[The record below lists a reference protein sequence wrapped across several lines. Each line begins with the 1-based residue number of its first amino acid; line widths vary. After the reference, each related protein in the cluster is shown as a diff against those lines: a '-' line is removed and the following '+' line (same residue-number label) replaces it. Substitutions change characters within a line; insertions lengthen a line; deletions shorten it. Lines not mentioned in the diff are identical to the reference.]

1 MNFDYLKSL
10 VEQIPDFSALHT
22 YCNKAE
28 IFQKMFPEESVNN
41 ARKALE
47 WLVKT
52 TLRIKGVEETG
63 LDTTLNSLIN
73 RPEMQAFVNYD
84 SVLDNAIYKVR
95 TIGNNGS
102 HVGVTVTKINSYV
115 CLRNLYDVVA
125 GFLMRWG
132 AIKTIAP
139 FSATAVPDTLP
150 GMTVLTTPEPEVSPA
165 VVASVPKENVEH
177 PVAVV
182 MPKESLESEAI
193 TRKYLIDYMLQEAG
207 WTVLEEKGLVKSCAA
222 CIELEVEGMPSASG
236 KGYADY
242 VLMSRSCKPLAVI
255 EAKSTSHEVGEGRRQ
270 ALLYADCLEKKY
282 GQRPVIYYT
291 NGYQTKVIDGLGYMD
306 RSVYSFHS
314 LDDLE
319 RLILKRGRT
328 DIRDL
333 RIKDEITN
341 RDYQKT
347 AIKNLVEWLNQ
358 KHRRGLLVLATGTGK
373 TRVSISLCDVLMRN
387 DWVKNVLFLAD
398 RTALVNQAHKN
409 YEQLLPQVSMS
420 VLSEER
426 EPDMQARIVFS
437 TYQTMISYIDREDK
451 PFSIG
456 RFDLIIIDEAHRS
469 VFGRY
474 GSIFKYFDSLLI
486 GLTAT
491 PRNEIDKSTYEL
503 LELDEGVPNYEYT
516 LEEAIADKYLT
527 DYKLLPY
534 HSKIMESGIKYDDLP
549 QEQRE
554 SLEKVWTYEKAIN
567 GIDEDEEYSRDIASQ
582 EIFRYLF
589 NQDTIDK
596 VLQALMEKGLRV
608 RSGEDIGK
616 TIIFAINHDHAV
628 QIVERF
634 RALYPEKGEKYCQLI
649 DNRVKYANSLILEFG
664 EVEKLPQIAVS
675 VDMLDTGVDVP
686 SILNLVFFKT
696 VRSKIKFMQMIG
708 RGTRLCK
715 DVFGP
720 GKDKEFFYI
729 FDWCNNFEYFSINKD
744 GAEGVPTTLS
754 LTERLFSLR
763 LDVAFALQTAEHQQI
778 EFDRQLHDELKEMLW
793 QEVGSLS
800 KARIDVREK
809 LDVIEPF
816 RSREAWTCLSEVD
829 VAKLHGIAGLLPR
842 SNENEAAK
850 KFDVLV
856 LKLQLEQVDASA
868 PNADRCREN
877 VMTVAALLA
886 EKASLPLVRQH
897 LDLIMEVQKVEY
909 WEGITLDRL
918 ERVRK
923 ELRELVH
930 LLEEGREDRKF
941 IINIEDVTSA
951 DAEGESI
958 ELRATYRQRVIEYL
972 AQNSQNPVLKK
983 IQNFEQLSADDINEL
998 QRIFWEELGTQ
1009 EEYMAETQGKP
1020 YLANVAAFIRVIN
1033 GIDRQKALDKYAK
1046 FIANAPLNS
1055 RQEEYLKEILNF
1067 VSVNGDVQTSDIVGP
1082 LLKHLDWV
1090 GAFGSQMMKLKECV
1104 EDMHEIIS
1112 A

>member
-10 VEQIPDFSALHT
+10 VEQIPDFAALHT

-52 TLRIKGVEETG
+52 TLKIRGVAEAE
-63 LDTTLNSLIN
+63 LDATLNNLIN
-73 RPEMQAFVNYD
+73 RPEMQSFVNYD
-84 SVLDNAIYKVR
+84 SVLNNAIYKVR

-115 CLRNLYDVVA
+115 CLRSLYDVVA

-139 FSATAVPDTLP
+139 FSATQIPETLP
-150 GMTVLTTPEPEVSPA
+150 GMTVMTTPEPAVSPA

-177 PVAVV
+177 PKPVA

-207 WTVLEEKGLVKSCAA
+207 WKVLEEKGLVKSCAA
-222 CIELEVEGMPSASG
+222 CIELEVDGMPSASG

-255 EAKSTSHEVGEGRRQ
+255 EAKSTLHEVGEGRRQ

-306 RSVYSFHS
+306 RPVFGFHS

-319 RLILKRGRT
+319 RLMQKRGRA

-333 RIKDEITN
+333 RISDRITN

-347 AIKNLVEWLNQ
+347 AIKSLVEWLNK

-437 TYQTMISYIDREDK
+437 TYQTMISYIDREQK

-474 GSIFKYFDSLLI
+474 GSLFKYFDSLLI

-516 LEEAIADKYLT
+516 LEEAIKDKYLT

-534 HSKIMESGIKYDDLP
+534 HSKIMESGIRYDELTQD
-549 QEQRE
+549 QRE

-567 GIDEDEEYSRDIASQ
+567 GIDQDEEYSRDIASQ
-582 EIFRYLF
+582 EIFSYLF
-589 NQDTIDK
+589 NLDTIDK

-616 TIIFAINHDHAV
+616 SIIFAINHDHAV

-634 RALYPEKGEKYCQLI
+634 RVLYPEKGEKYCQLI
-649 DNRVKYANSLILEFG
+649 DNRVKYANALITEFG
-664 EVEKLPQIAVS
+664 EVEKHPQIAVS

-729 FDWCNNFEYFSINKD
+729 FDWCNNFEYFSVEK
-744 GAEGVPTTLS
+744 EGMTGVSVIS

-763 LDVAFALQTAEHQQI
+763 LDIAFALQTAEHQQI
-778 EFDRQLHDELKEMLW
+778 DFDKQLHDELKEILW
-793 QEVGSLS
+793 QQVCSLS

-809 LDVIEPF
+809 LDVVEPF
-816 RSREAWTCLSEVD
+816 RSRESWDCLTEVD
-829 VAKLHGIAGLLPR
+829 VVKLHGLANLLPR
-842 SNENEAAK
+842 SNDNEAAK
-850 KFDVLV
+850 KFDVLL

-868 PNADRCREN
+868 PNADKCRKK
-877 VMTVAALLA
+877 VITIAQLLS
-886 EKASLPLVRQH
+886 EKASLPLVKQH
-897 LDLIMEVQKVEY
+897 LNLIMEVQKVDF

-923 ELRELVH
+923 ELRDLVH
-930 LLEEGREDRKF
+930 LLEESREDRRF
-941 IINIEDVTSA
+941 IIDIEDTTT
-951 DAEGESI
+951 AEAQGESI
-958 ELRATYRQRVIEYL
+958 ELHATYRQRVIEYL
-972 AQNSQNPVLKK
+972 ARNSQNPVLQK

-1009 EEYMAETQGKP
+1009 EEYMEETNGKP
-1020 YLANVAAFIRVIN
+1020 YLTNVAAFIRVIN
-1033 GIDRQKALDKYAK
+1033 GIDRQKALAKYSK

-1067 VSVNGDVQTSDIVGP
+1067 VSVNGDVQPSDIAGP
-1082 LLKHLDWV
+1082 LLKHLDWI
-1090 GAFGSQMMKLKECV
+1090 GTFGSRMRELKECV
-1104 EDMHEIIS
+1104 EDMHGIIS
-1112 A
+1112 V

>member
-1 MNFDYLKSL
+1 MNFDYLKQL
-10 VEQIPDFSALHT
+10 VEQIPDFEALHG
-22 YCNKAE
+22 YCYKAE
-28 IFQKMFPEESVNN
+28 IFQKQFPEESVNN

-52 TLRIKGVEETG
+52 TLRIKRVPEA
-63 LDTTLNSLIN
+63 LLNNPLKDLIN
-73 RPEMQAFVNYD
+73 STEISSFVNND
-84 SVLDNAIYKVR
+84 SVLNYAIYKVR

-102 HVGVTVTKINSYV
+102 HVGGAKVTKSSSFV
-115 CLRNLYDVVA
+115 CLRYLYDVVA

-132 AIKTIAP
+132 AIRTIAP
-139 FSATAVPDTLP
+139 FSATQIPETLP
-150 GMTVLTTPEPEVSPA
+150 GMTVMTSPEPTVSPA
-165 VVASVPKENVEH
+165 VVASVPPENVEH
-177 PVAVV
+177 PTTVT
-182 MPKESLESEAI
+182 MPQESLESEAV
-193 TRKYLIDYMLQEAG
+193 TRRYLIDYMLEEAG
-207 WTVLEEKGLVKSCAA
+207 WQVLDTKGYVVGGKA
-222 CIELEVEGMPSASG
+222 CIEVEVSGMPSPSG

-242 VLMSRSCKPLAVI
+242 VLMSRGGKPLAVI

-270 ALLYADCLEKKY
+270 ALLYADCLERQY

-291 NGYQTKVIDGLGYMD
+291 NGYQTRVIDGLGYMD
-306 RSVYSFHS
+306 RAVYSFHS
-314 LDDLE
+314 MDDLE
-319 RLILKRGRT
+319 RLVQKRGRA

-333 RIKDEITN
+333 RINEEITN

-409 YEQLLPQVSMS
+409 YEQLLPQASMA

-437 TYQTMISYIDREDK
+437 TYQTMINYIDREQK

-474 GSIFKYFDSLLI
+474 GAIFKYFDSLLI

-516 LEEAIADKYLT
+516 LEEAITDGYLT
-527 DYKLLPY
+527 PYKVLPY
-534 HSKIMESGIKYDDLP
+534 HSKVMESGIRYDDLSP
-549 QEQRE
+549 EQRE
-554 SLEKVWTYEKAIN
+554 SLEKVWNYEKALN
-567 GIDEDEEYSRDIASQ
+567 GLGSDDEYSRDVESS
-582 EIFRYLF
+582 EIFSYLY
-589 NQDTIDK
+589 NQDTVDK
-596 VLQALMEKGLRV
+596 VLQALMEKGIRV
-608 RSGEDIGK
+608 HSGEDIGK
-616 TIIFAINHDHAV
+616 TIIFAIDHDHAV
-628 QIVERF
+628 QIVDRF

-649 DNRVKYANSLILEFG
+649 DNYVKYANSLIVEFG
-664 EVEKLPQIAVS
+664 EADKLPQIAVS

-686 SILNLVFFKT
+686 SILNLVFFKR

-720 GKDKEFFYI
+720 RKDKKHFFI
-729 FDWCNNFEYFSINKD
+729 FDWCDNFEYFSVHAD
-744 GAEGVPTTLS
+744 GADPVASIS

-763 LDVAFALQTAEHQQI
+763 LDIAFCLQTAEHQQV

-793 QEVGSLS
+793 QQVCGLS
-800 KARIDVREK
+800 KSRIDVREQ

-816 RSREAWTCLSEVD
+816 RNREAWICLSEVD
-829 VAKLHGIAGLLPR
+829 VARLKGIARLLPR
-842 SNENEAAK
+842 PNENEAAK

-856 LKLQLEQVDASA
+856 LKLELEQVDSTA
-868 PNADRCREN
+868 PNADRCRQDI
-877 VMTVAALLA
+877 MTIASLLA
-886 EKASLPLVRQH
+886 EKASLPIVQAH
-897 LDLIMEVQKVEY
+897 LDLIQEVQQVTF
-909 WEGITLDRL
+909 WEHITIDRL

-923 ELRELVH
+923 ELRDLVK
-930 LLEEGREDRKF
+930 LLEESRENKKF
-941 IINIEDVTSA
+941 IIDIEDVTTS
-951 DAEGESI
+951 DAQGTPI

-972 AQNSQNPVLKK
+972 AHNSQNPVLLK
-983 IQNFEQLSADDINEL
+983 IQNFEQLTPADVEEL
-998 QRIFWEELGTQ
+998 QRIFWHELGTH
-1009 EEYMAETQGKP
+1009 EEYMTETNGKP

-1033 GIDRQKALDKYAK
+1033 GIDRQKALAKYSE
-1046 FIANAPLNS
+1046 FIAHAPLNS
-1055 RQEEYLKEILNF
+1055 RQEEYLKEILNY
-1067 VSVNGDVQTSDIVGP
+1067 VSANGDVLTSDFTGDH
-1082 LLKHLDWV
+1082 LGQLDWI
-1090 GAFGSQMMKLKECV
+1090 GTFGSQMPKLKEFV
-1104 EDMHEIIS
+1104 EDIHEIIV

>member
-1 MNFDYLKSL
+1 MNFDYIKEL
-10 VEQIPDFSALHT
+10 VEQIPDFATLHT

-28 IFQKMFPEESVNN
+28 IFQKTFPEESVGN

-47 WLVKT
+47 WLVKN
-52 TLRIKGVEETG
+52 TLRIKGMEQHD
-63 LDTTLNSLIN
+63 LDNNSLN
-73 RPEMQAFVNYD
+73 TLMKHPMLSAFVNGD
-84 SVLDNAIYKVR
+84 TLLDEAMTKVR
-95 TIGNNGS
+95 LIGNTGS
-102 HVGVTVTKINSYV
+102 HVGNTVTKINSYV
-115 CLRNLYDVVA
+115 CLRKLYDVVA

-139 FSATAVPDTLP
+139 FSASAIPDTLP
-150 GMTVLTTPEPEVSPA
+150 GMTVMTTPEPEVSPA

-177 PVAVV
+177 PAVV
-182 MPKESLESEAI
+182 SMPQESLESEAI

-207 WTVLEEKGLVKSCAA
+207 WMVLDEKGLVRSSAA
-222 CIELEVEGMPSASG
+222 CIEVEVEGMPSTSG

-242 VLMSRSCKPLAVI
+242 VLMGRGNKPLAVI
-255 EAKSTSHEVGEGRRQ
+255 EAKSTVHEVGEGRRQ

-306 RSVYSFHS
+306 RAVCSFHS
-314 LDDLE
+314 MNDLE
-319 RLILKRGRT
+319 RLIAKRGRA
-328 DIRDL
+328 DIHDL
-333 RIKDEITN
+333 RINDDITN
-341 RDYQKT
+341 RAYQKT

-387 DWVKNVLFLAD
+387 DWAKNVLFLAD

-426 EPDMQARIVFS
+426 EPDMQARIIFS

-516 LEEAIADKYLT
+516 LEEAINDGFLNP
-527 DYKLLPY
+527 YKVLQY
-534 HSKIMESGIKYDDLP
+534 HSKIMESGIKYDDLT
-549 QEQRE
+549 QAQRDN
-554 SLEKVWTYEKAIN
+554 LEKVWTYEKAIN
-567 GIDEDEEYSRDIASQ
+567 GIGEDEDYNRDIESS
-582 EIFRYLF
+582 EIFSYLF

-596 VLQALMEKGLRV
+596 VLQALMEKGLRI

-616 TIIFAINHDHAV
+616 SIIFAINHDHAV

-664 EVEKLPQIAVS
+664 EQEKLPQIAVS

-686 SILNLVFFKT
+686 SILNLVFFKS

-715 DVFGP
+715 SLFGP
-720 GKDKEFFYI
+720 GKDKKFFYI
-729 FDWCNNFEYFSINKD
+729 FDWCNNFEYFAVN
-744 GAEGVPTTLS
+744 AEGADGVSVTS

-763 LDVAFALQTAEHQQI
+763 LELAFALQTAEHQQV

-793 QEVGSLS
+793 QQVCQLS
-800 KARIDVREK
+800 KSRIDVREK
-809 LDVIEPF
+809 LDVVEPF
-816 RSREAWTCLSEVD
+816 RNREAWTCLTEVD
-829 VAKLHGIAGLLPR
+829 VAKLKGIANLLPR
-842 SNENEAAK
+842 SNDNEAAK
-850 KFDVLV
+850 KFDVLM
-856 LKLQLEQVDASA
+856 LKLQLEQVDESA
-868 PNADRCREN
+868 PNADKCRLN
-877 VMTVAALLA
+877 VMTIAKLLS
-886 EKASLPLVRQH
+886 EKASLPIVMQH
-897 LDLIMEVQKVEY
+897 LDTIMEVQHVWF
-909 WEGITLDRL
+909 WENVSIDRL
-918 ERVRK
+918 ENVRK
-923 ELRELVH
+923 ELRDLVH
-930 LLEEGREDRKF
+930 LLEEAREDKKF
-941 IINIEDVTSA
+941 VINIEDATTA
-951 DAEGESI
+951 DEIGTSI
-958 ELRATYRQRVIEYL
+958 ELKATYRQRVIEYL
-972 AQNSQNPVLKK
+972 ARNSQNPVLKK
-983 IQNFEQLSADDINEL
+983 IQNFEQLSAEDINEL

-1009 EEYMAETQGKP
+1009 EEYMSETNGKP

-1033 GIDRQKALDKYAK
+1033 GIDRQKALAKYSK

-1067 VSVNGDVQTSDIVGP
+1067 VSVNGDVQPSDIVGP
-1082 LLKHLDWV
+1082 VLKHLDWM
-1090 GAFGSQMMKLKECV
+1090 GTFGSQMAKLKECV
-1104 EDMHEIIS
+1104 EDMHGIIS